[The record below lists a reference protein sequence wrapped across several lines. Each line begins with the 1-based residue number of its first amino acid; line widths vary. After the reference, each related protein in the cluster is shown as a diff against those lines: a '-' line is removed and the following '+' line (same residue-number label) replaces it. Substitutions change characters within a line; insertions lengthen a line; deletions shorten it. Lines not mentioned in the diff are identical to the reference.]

1 MKTEINVKIS
11 VQRHVYKDKLPVPPL
26 RRLELVPYYGAAMG
40 LYYDPQDL
48 AEDRPLRFYRRTRHP
63 LTGLARLTELA
74 VYAKD
79 CNAIYRKRGS
89 KKQPMVRR
97 FIVIKYKGKT
107 VTLYCSHLTLLCL
120 TGFLT
125 ADRRHNVVMHM
136 NGDCMDDRP
145 GNLRYGTQSENMRM
159 SEKAREHSR
168 ELGRRYHN
176 IATAAWVEKCRQRRL
191 RQEGGG
197 HGH

>member
-11 VQRHVYKDKLPVPPL
+11 VQRHVYKGKLPAPPL
-26 RRLELVPYYGAAMG
+26 RRLELVPYYGAALG
-40 LYYDPQDL
+40 LHYDPQDL

-79 CNAIYRKRGS
+79 CNAYYRKRGS
-89 KKQPMVRR
+89 KRQPMMRR
-97 FIVIKYKGKT
+97 YIVVTHKGKS
-107 VTLYCSHLTLLCL
+107 VTLLCSHLTLLCV
-120 TGFLT
+120 TGFLP
-125 ADRRHNVVMHM
+125 ADRRHNVVMHL

-159 SEKAREHSR
+159 SEKIREHCR
-168 ELGRRYHN
+168 KNAHKAN
-176 IATAAWVEKCRQRRL
+176 AAWVEKCRQRRL

-197 HGH
+197 HGN